1 MTAYVALLRGV
12 NVGRNGRIGMPQ
24 LKRTFEELG
33 CEDVR
38 TYINS
43 GNVLFRDRRKVATLT
58 KLAEEALGV
67 RVAIRTLAELEEL
80 CASIPEHYANDQ
92 EQKTDVAFLL
102 DEPGARVFNARRAEI
117 APGDSIVDVDGPVTV
132 RNVNTVR
139 KLRALLAGT

>member
-12 NVGRNGRIGMPQ
+12 NVGRHGRIDMPG
-24 LKRTFEELG
+24 LKRAFEGLG

-43 GNVLFRDRRKVATLT
+43 GNVLFRDPRKAPTLT

-67 RVAIRTLAELEEL
+67 RVAIRTLAQLEEL
-80 CASIPEHYANDQ
+80 CSSIPEHYANDK
-92 EQKTDVAFLL
+92 EQKTDIAFLL
-102 DEPGARVFNARRAEI
+102 DGPGERVFNARRSDLQ
-117 APGDSIVDVDGPVTV
+117 PGDSIVEVDGPVTV

-139 KLRALLAGT
+139 KLRTLLAEL

>member
-12 NVGRNGRIGMPQ
+12 NVGRHGRIDMPG
-24 LKRTFEELG
+24 LKRAFEALG

-43 GNVLFRDRRKVATLT
+43 GNVLFRDRRKAPTLT

-67 RVAIRTLAELEEL
+67 RVAIRTLTQLEEL
-80 CASIPEHYANDQ
+80 CSSIPEHYANDK
-92 EQKTDVAFLL
+92 EQKTDIAFLL
-102 DEPGARVFNARRAEI
+102 DEPGERVFNARRSDLQ
-117 APGDSIVDVDGPVTV
+117 PGDSIVEVDGPVTV

-139 KLRALLAGT
+139 KLRTLLAEL